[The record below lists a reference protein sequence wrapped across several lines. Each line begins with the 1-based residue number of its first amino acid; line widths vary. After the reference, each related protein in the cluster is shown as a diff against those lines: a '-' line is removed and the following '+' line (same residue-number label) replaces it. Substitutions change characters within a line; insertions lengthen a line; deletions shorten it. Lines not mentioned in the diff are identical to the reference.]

1 MDVTR
6 DDPVLLYPRFTG
18 ALSSVVEHYLH
29 TVGVV
34 GSKPTA
40 RTTFASSNKPIPG
53 GAGVE
58 IVRVIEGHRDITS
71 RMFKW
76 KILTELLPV
85 CGIAEVNGGARLA
98 KL

>member
-40 RTTFASSNKPIPG
+40 RTITRPAAGAQLLRGLSEKEAKDLLVPYRVSRVPG
-53 GAGVE
+53 GNWSLNRQSFSERKEPSFVQGA
-58 IVRVIEGHRDITS
+58 
-71 RMFKW
+71 
-76 KILTELLPV
+76 KI
-85 CGIAEVNGGARLA
+85 
-98 KL
+98 